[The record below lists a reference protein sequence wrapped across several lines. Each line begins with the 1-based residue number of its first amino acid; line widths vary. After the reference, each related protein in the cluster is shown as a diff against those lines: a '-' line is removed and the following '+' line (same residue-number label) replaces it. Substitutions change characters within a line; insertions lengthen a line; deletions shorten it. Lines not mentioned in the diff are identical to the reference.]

1 MTPLKLPHF
10 LRMIMRSHT
19 PYRILAQRTNHTRR
33 DIPHSHIP
41 SPILHRITL
50 ILCQAI
56 LPRRLLLLLHRS
68 HGSSLTAF
76 RDDEGFW
83 ELRFGRQESSSSA
96 ELTWWEIRTVGA
108 FGSVGMFPGF
118 EDGGFGVL
126 IGFLRS
132 VTAAPIRLLCYPTLR
147 FP

>member
-1 MTPLKLPHF
+1 
-10 LRMIMRSHT
+10 MIMRSHT

-41 SPILHRITL
+41 SPILHRLTL

-56 LPRRLLLLLHRS
+56 LPRRLLLLLLLLLHRS

-76 RDDEGFW
+76 RDDEGFL
-83 ELRFGRQESSSSA
+83 ELRFGREESSSSA
-96 ELTWWEIRTVGA
+96 KLILGEIRTVGA

-118 EDGGFGVL
+118 GDGGFRVL
-126 IGFLRS
+126 IVFLRS
-132 VTAAPIRLLCYPTLR
+132 VTAAVIRLLRYPTLR